1 MKFLLFCEM
10 RTLQILFTKI
20 ERYCH
25 RGVSAFN
32 LAKLPAANG
41 ILDFVI
47 KILALVIT
55 VLKMKRVTAKRRI
68 SIPNRFFVY

>member
-32 LAKLPAANG
+32 LAEFPTANG
-41 ILDFVI
+41 NLDFAI
-47 KILALVIT
+47 EILALVIT

-68 SIPNRFFVY
+68 PIPNRFFVY

>member
-10 RTLQILFTKI
+10 RTLQSLFTKI

-32 LAKLPAANG
+32 LAEFPTANG
-41 ILDFVI
+41 NLDFAI
-47 KILALVIT
+47 EILVACC
-55 VLKMKRVTAKRRI
+55 RRGHGDFGDI
-68 SIPNRFFVY
+68 AIRGNGDL